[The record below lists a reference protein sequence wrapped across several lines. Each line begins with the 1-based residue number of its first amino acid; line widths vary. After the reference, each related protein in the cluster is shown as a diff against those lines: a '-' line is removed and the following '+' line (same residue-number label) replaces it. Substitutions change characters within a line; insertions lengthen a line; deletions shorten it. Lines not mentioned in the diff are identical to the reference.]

1 MDWAL
6 AIIGITGLALA
17 GQKSTR
23 GYGWMVGIA
32 VQVLWVI
39 YALTTNQ
46 YGFLLS
52 AFLYGGVNTVN
63 FITWYREYS
72 AAQREREAKMTAIRA
87 EEIIDK
93 ERHG

>member
-17 GQKSTR
+17 GQKRTR

-32 VQVLWVI
+32 VQVLWVV
-39 YALTTNQ
+39 YALTTDQ

-52 AFLYGGVNTVN
+52 AFLYGAVNTVN
-63 FITWYREYS
+63 FATWYRDYS
-72 AAQREREAKMTAIRA
+72 RARRVHEEKMALIRA
-87 EEIIDK
+87 EEIIEK

>member
-17 GQKSTR
+17 GQKRTR

-32 VQVLWVI
+32 VQVLWVV
-39 YALTTNQ
+39 YALTTDQ

-52 AFLYGGVNTVN
+52 AFLYGAVNIVN
-63 FITWYREYS
+63 FATWYREYS
-72 AAQREREAKMTAIRA
+72 AKRQAHEERMTQIRA
-87 EEIIDK
+87 TQIIEE

>member
-17 GQKSTR
+17 GQKRTR

-39 YALTTNQ
+39 YALTTKQ

-52 AFLYGGVNTVN
+52 AFMYGAVNTVN
-63 FITWYREYS
+63 FVTWYREYS
-72 AAQREREAKMTAIRA
+72 AVQRVREEKMTAIRA
-87 EEIIDK
+87 TEIIEK